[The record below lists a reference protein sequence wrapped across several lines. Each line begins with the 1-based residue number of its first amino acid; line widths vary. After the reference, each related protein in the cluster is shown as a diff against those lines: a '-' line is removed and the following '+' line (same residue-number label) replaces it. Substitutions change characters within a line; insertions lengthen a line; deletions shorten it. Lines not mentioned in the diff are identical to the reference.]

1 MDENRRQELYDS
13 WSAETNEP
21 ETEEWRDD
29 LTPEEAALV
38 DQWDA
43 AFLAGY
49 YKLCCAILDA
59 EQRRNA

>member
-1 MDENRRQELYDS
+1 MDKNRIQELYDS

-29 LTPEEAALV
+29 LTADEAALV
-38 DQWDA
+38 EQWDA
-43 AFLAGY
+43 AFAASY
-49 YKLCCAILDA
+49 YKLCRAIVDA